1 LKFSREFKTGI
12 ASILVIAIFVWGFNY
27 LKGKNLFAGTS
38 DTYTTSYPDVSG
50 LSTSSPVTINGVIV
64 GQVTSINFSK
74 NPEKKGWLDVEF
86 RLNKKFEF
94 SKQSEVKLYSDGI
107 IGEKMIAILPSYEG
121 ALAEPGDF
129 LKGKVESDIFSSI
142 TNQLNPLQGIVEGLV
157 KKLDKTVS
165 GLNEVLD
172 TESQKNLKNSFTN
185 LNATIANFQAI
196 SSDVDKLISSNN
208 QKFSKIISNLES
220 GSNTFKNLSNELE
233 KADLSS
239 VVADIKGSLDSLNS
253 TLSKLDSGKGTT
265 GKLMNDEELYQ
276 NLTNAS
282 KELEELLREVK
293 TNPKKFVHFSVF
305 GKKQKQV
312 D

>member
-1 LKFSREFKTGI
+1 
-12 ASILVIAIFVWGFNY
+12 
-27 LKGKNLFAGTS
+27 
-38 DTYTTSYPDVSG
+38 
-50 LSTSSPVTINGVIV
+50 
-64 GQVTSINFSK
+64 
-74 NPEKKGWLDVEF
+74 
-86 RLNKKFEF
+86 
-94 SKQSEVKLYSDGI
+94 
-107 IGEKMIAILPSYEG
+107 MIAILPSYEG